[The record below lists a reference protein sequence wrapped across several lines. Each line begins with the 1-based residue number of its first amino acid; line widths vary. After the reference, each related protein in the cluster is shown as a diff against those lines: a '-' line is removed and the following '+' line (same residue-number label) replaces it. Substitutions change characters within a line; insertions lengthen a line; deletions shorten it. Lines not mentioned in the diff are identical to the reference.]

1 MSIFGGSRR
10 SRGPRQSWTHQALVS
25 LPSRS
30 STPGRE
36 LARRGLL
43 ALALLVF
50 IVALVYFDRDAYTD
64 NWDGTVTLVD
74 AIYYATVTI
83 TTTGYG
89 DITPVTPSARM
100 LNAVLV
106 TPMRILFLVL
116 LVGTTLEVL
125 ANEGRRMLRDNRWRK
140 HMRNHV
146 VVIGYGTKG
155 RSAVDTLATN
165 GANPAQ
171 IVVID
176 PKPGAIVDANLRGFA
191 AIEGDATRRDVLRR
205 AEIIKAR
212 EVIITLDRDDSAILV
227 TLTVRQLNPSAHVV
241 VAVRE
246 DDNASLLRQ
255 SGANAVVTSS
265 EAVGRLL
272 GLSAVSPNLGTVIED
287 LLSSREG
294 LEVGERQVRADEV
307 GLAPDDVK
315 GEAVIAVIR
324 NKTLRRFYDPTVANL
339 QTGDHVVVVR
349 HAEAELEESEQ
360 QTQPSRRRPSRRDD
374 W

>member
-1 MSIFGGSRR
+1 VSEPNTIQV
-10 SRGPRQSWTHQALVS
+10 RQGRNGRARWSSQALVS
-25 LPSRS
+25 LPARS
-30 STPGRE
+30 STPAKE
-36 LARRGLL
+36 LGKRALIAIGLL
-43 ALALLVF
+43 A
-50 IVALVYFDRDAYTD
+50 IVVGTVYLDRDAYTD
-64 NWDGTVTLVD
+64 NHDGSITLID

-89 DITPVTPSARM
+89 DITPIEPHSRVINAIIITP
-100 LNAVLV
+100 L
-106 TPMRILFLVL
+106 RILFLVL

-125 ANEGRRMLRDNRWRK
+125 ANEGRRMIRDNRWRK

-146 VVIGYGTKG
+146 VVVGYGTKG
-155 RSAVDTLATN
+155 RSAVDTLQNN
-165 GANPAQ
+165 GTNPAQ
-171 IVVID
+171 IVIID
-176 PKPGAIVDANLRGFA
+176 GRPASIADANLRGFA

-255 SGANAVVTSS
+255 SGADAVVTSS

-272 GLSAVSPNLGTVIED
+272 GLSAISPNLGVVIED
-287 LLSSREG
+287 LLSAKEG

-307 GLAPDDVK
+307 GLSPDEVRGDR
-315 GEAVIAVIR
+315 VIAVVR
-324 NKTLRRFYDPTVANL
+324 NKTLRRFFDPTVAKL
-339 QTGDHVVVVR
+339 QTGDQVVVVR
-349 HAEAELEESEQ
+349 NAHEGQ
-360 QTQPSRRRPSRRDD
+360 
-374 W
+374 

>member
-1 MSIFGGSRR
+1 M
-10 SRGPRQSWTHQALVS
+10 
-25 LPSRS
+25 
-30 STPGRE
+30 
-36 LARRGLL
+36 L

-64 NWDGTVTLVD
+64 NYDGSVTLID

-89 DITPVTPSARM
+89 DITPITPTARI
-100 LNAVLV
+100 LNAILV

-125 ANEGRRMLRDNRWRK
+125 ANEGRRMMRDNRWRK

-146 VVIGYGTKG
+146 VVVGYGTKG
-155 RSAVDTLATN
+155 RSAVETMQNN
-165 GANPAQ
+165 GSNPAQ

-176 PKPGAIVDANLRGFA
+176 PKPSAIVDANLRGYA

-287 LLSSREG
+287 LLSNKEGSRSASA
-294 LEVGERQVRADEV
+294 RCAATRSARPPTTSRA
-307 GLAPDDVK
+307 
-315 GEAVIAVIR
+315 
-324 NKTLRRFYDPTVANL
+324 RR
-339 QTGDHVVVVR
+339 
-349 HAEAELEESEQ
+349 
-360 QTQPSRRRPSRRDD
+360 
-374 W
+374 

>member
-1 MSIFGGSRR
+1 MSDESGKRGGARVQ
-10 SRGPRQSWTHQALVS
+10 RGQRPWTHDALVS
-25 LPSRS
+25 LPARTAS
-30 STPGRE
+30 PLVE

-43 ALALLVF
+43 ALALVAF
-50 IVALVYFDRDAYTD
+50 IVILVWVDRGAYTD
-64 NWDGTVTLVD
+64 SHDGSVTLVD

-89 DITPVTPSARM
+89 DITPVTPHARI

-106 TPMRILFLVL
+106 TPLRIGFLVL
-116 LVGTTLEVL
+116 LVGTTLQVL
-125 ANEGRRMLRDNRWRK
+125 ANEGRRIFMDGRWRK

-146 VVIGYGTKG
+146 VVVGYGTKG
-155 RSAVDTLATN
+155 RSAVDTLEAN
-165 GANPAQ
+165 GSNPAQ

-176 PKPGAIVDANLRGFA
+176 GRASAVADANIRGYA
-191 AIEGDATRRDVLRR
+191 AIEGDATRREVLRR

-246 DDNASLLRQ
+246 EDNASLLRQ
-255 SGANAVVTSS
+255 SGANAVITSS

-272 GLSAVSPNLGTVIED
+272 GLSATSPNLGTVIED

-294 LEVGERQVRADEV
+294 LEVGERQVTAAEV
-307 GLAPDDVK
+307 GLSPGQVED
-315 GEAVIAVIR
+315 ERVIAVVR
-324 NKTLRRFYDPTVANL
+324 NRTLRRFYDPTVAKL
-339 QTGDHVVVVR
+339 ETGDQVVVVR
-349 HAEAELEESEQ
+349 HAAE
-360 QTQPSRRRPSRRDD
+360 
-374 W
+374 